1 MTQVCNLSTKAEDS
15 KLKASLGYVERPC
28 GFLFV
33 CFLFSKLQAWGPDM
47 KNQPHVFQD
56 RRKKGLT
63 TSREREARGFTAEN
77 KGWEFQELF

>member
-1 MTQVCNLSTKAEDS
+1 
-15 KLKASLGYVERPC
+15 
-28 GFLFV
+28 
-33 CFLFSKLQAWGPDM
+33 M